1 MPALPCPPI
10 LFADDFLLVVDK
22 PAGLRSVRAG
32 GEGRQDCLAA
42 RVQAAWPGALI
53 VHRLDAATSGL
64 VLFARGAE
72 MLRRMSLAFEQRTVG
87 KRYVAVAHG
96 HVAHDSGEIDLALRA
111 DAERRPRQVVDP
123 VRGRRALTRY
133 RVLDRHGAGDEA
145 VTRVELKPVTGR
157 SHQLR
162 VHLLS
167 IGHPILGD
175 PLYAPAA
182 SAAAFARMHLHAA
195 QIAFMHPHTR
205 LPMLFDSA
213 LPF

>member
-1 MPALPCPPI
+1 MSAPSCPPI
-10 LFADDFLLVVDK
+10 LHVDDCLLVVDK
-22 PAGLRSVRAG
+22 PAGLRSVPAG

-42 RVQAAWPGALI
+42 RVQAAWPDALI

-64 VLFARGAE
+64 VLFARGME

-87 KRYVAVAHG
+87 KRYVALVHG
-96 HVAHDSGEIDLALRA
+96 HVAEDSGEIDLPLGE
-111 DAERRPRQVVDP
+111 DAANRPRQIVDP

-133 RVLDRHGAGDEA
+133 RVLTRAGEGEQA

-162 VHLLS
+162 VHLLA

-182 SAAAFARMHLHAA
+182 SAAACARMHLHAA

-205 LPMLFDSA
+205 VPMLFDSPA
-213 LPF
+213 PF